1 MDDILSSNENL
12 LTWGYAGSQ
21 ALSVKLDTLGESR
34 KKRDLHTR
42 VKRTGESSENTN
54 VTKECKVI

>member
-12 LTWGYAGSQ
+12 LTWGYAGAQ
-21 ALSVKLDTLGESR
+21 VLSVKLDTLGESR
-34 KKRDLHTR
+34 KKRDVHRR
-42 VKRTGESSENTN
+42 VKRTEESSQNTT